1 MPSPLRITLTS
12 EEGRTLSELRK
23 ASTVPYRVRD
33 RAHMVCLN
41 AQGWNT
47 PELAT
52 MFECCEHTVRAS
64 LKRWQSDGL
73 GGLWDAPGRGR
84 KPSWKE
90 TDMAYLE
97 ECLDTDERTYN
108 SAQLASKLQQ
118 ERDVSLSADR
128 VRRILK
134 KRDGGGNAR
143 DIVNARN
150 KTRSLKR
157 LSKPI

>member
-1 MPSPLRITLTS
+1 MPAPLRITLTS

-64 LKRWQSDGL
+64 LKRWQSHGL

-84 KPSWKE
+84 KPSWQE
-90 TDMAYLE
+90 SDMAYLE
-97 ECLDTDERTYN
+97 ECLETDERTYN
-108 SAQLASKLQQ
+108 SAQLASKLEQ

-134 KRDGGGNAR
+134 KRDGGGNALAT
-143 DIVNARN
+143 VNDKN
-150 KTRSLKR
+150 KMPSRKR
-157 LSKPI
+157 PNKPI